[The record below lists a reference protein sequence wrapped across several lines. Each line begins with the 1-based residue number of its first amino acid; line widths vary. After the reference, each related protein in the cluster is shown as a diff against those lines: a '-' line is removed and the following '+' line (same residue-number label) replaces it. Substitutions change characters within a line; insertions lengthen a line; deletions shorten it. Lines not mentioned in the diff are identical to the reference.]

1 MGPAG
6 GRAAGVVWVRLAV
19 RVGLRTEED
28 GSASSRPRVL
38 IVCNQEVRDAS
49 LLPAD
54 LDRLSA
60 IADWEWLRLEGGVA
74 FGPNEAPVAIR
85 RLMDQI
91 GDVAGI
97 VVSHGSPKISAEV
110 MDGAPKLKIIGEL
123 EGDRFA
129 YRIDVEAAW
138 ERGIRTV
145 DTTHGS
151 SYPVAEWALGLI
163 LISLRN
169 AGESFRRILAG
180 DAAKPPRTDFG
191 YVHGELTGKRVGLI
205 GCGHIGRRLVRLLRP
220 FEVDIRVY
228 DPYLASEMPD
238 AIGVVK
244 TSLENV
250 LSRSDVIV
258 CLAPHTPAT
267 EGMLGRRELDLIP
280 SNSVFVNVSRGAVVD
295 SDALIARLTR
305 GDIVAGLD
313 VFDPEPIPPDS
324 EIIGLPNVFLSPH
337 IAGVTLA
344 SRHRFF
350 SLMVDELERFFRG
363 EEPLFELTPRSL
375 ANRQGSATDG

>member
-1 MGPAG
+1 MTGF
-6 GRAAGVVWVRLAV
+6 
-19 RVGLRTEED
+19 
-28 GSASSRPRVL
+28 RPRVL
-38 IVCNQEVRDAS
+38 IVCNRGVRDAS

-54 LDRLSA
+54 LDRLSV
-60 IADWEWLRLEGGVA
+60 IADWEWLQLEGGVS
-74 FGPNEAPVAIR
+74 FGPNEDPGAVR
-85 RLMDQI
+85 RLMERV
-91 GDVAGI
+91 GDVDCV
-97 VVSHGSPKISAEV
+97 VVSHGSPMISAEV
-110 MDGAPKLKIIGEL
+110 MDGSPNLKIIGEL

-129 YRIDVEAAW
+129 YRIDVESAW

-169 AGESFRRILAG
+169 AGESFRKILAG
-180 DAAKPPRTDFG
+180 DTAKPARDDFG

-205 GCGHIGRRLVRLLRP
+205 GCGHIGRRLVKLLRP
-220 FEVDIRVY
+220 FEVDICVY

-250 LSRSDVIV
+250 LSKSDVIV

-267 EGMLGRRELDLIP
+267 EGMIGQRELDMVP

-295 SDALIARLTR
+295 SDALIARLKR

-324 EIIGLPNVFLSPH
+324 EIIRLPNTFLSPH
-337 IAGVTLA
+337 IAGVTLT
-344 SRHRFF
+344 SRERFF
-350 SLMVDELERFFRG
+350 TLMVDELERFFRG

-375 ANRQGSATDG
+375 ANRRGSKTDG

>member
-1 MGPAG
+1 M
-6 GRAAGVVWVRLAV
+6 
-19 RVGLRTEED
+19 T
-28 GSASSRPRVL
+28 ASRSRVL
-38 IVCNQEVRDAS
+38 IVCNRSVRETS

-60 IADWEWLRLEGGVA
+60 IADWEWLPLDGGVV
-74 FGPNEAPVAIR
+74 FGPNDEPDAIR
-85 RLMDQI
+85 RLMAHV
-91 GDVAGI
+91 GDANCI
-97 VVSHGSPKISAEV
+97 VVSHGSPTISAEV
-110 MDGAPKLKIIGEL
+110 MDAAPNLKIIGEL

-129 YRIDVEAAW
+129 YRIDVESAW
-138 ERGIRTV
+138 ARRIRTV

-169 AGESFRRILAG
+169 AGASFRRILAG
-180 DAAKPPRTDFG
+180 DTAKPAHDDFG

-205 GCGHIGRRLVRLLRP
+205 GCGHIGRRLVKLLQP
-220 FEVDIRVY
+220 FEVDIRVF

-244 TSLENV
+244 TSLANV
-250 LSRSDVIV
+250 LSKSDVIV
-258 CLAPHTPAT
+258 CLAPLTPAT
-267 EGMLGRRELDLIP
+267 AGMIGRCELDMIP
-280 SNSVFVNVSRGAVVD
+280 ANSVFVNVSRGGVVD
-295 SDALIARLTR
+295 SDALIARLKR

-313 VFDPEPIPPDS
+313 VFDPEPIPPNS
-324 EIIGLPNVFLSPH
+324 EIINLPNTFLSPH
-337 IAGVTLA
+337 IAGVTLP

-350 SLMVDELERFFRG
+350 SLMVDELERFFQD

-375 ANRQGSATDG
+375 ANRRGSATPPT

>member
-1 MGPAG
+1 MTGF
-6 GRAAGVVWVRLAV
+6 
-19 RVGLRTEED
+19 
-28 GSASSRPRVL
+28 RPKVL
-38 IVCNQEVRDAS
+38 IVCNQGVRDAS
-49 LLPAD
+49 VLPED
-54 LDRLSA
+54 LDRLAA
-60 IADWEWLRLEGGVA
+60 IADWEWLQLEGGVS
-74 FGPNEAPVAIR
+74 FGPNEDSGAVR
-85 RLMDQI
+85 QLMERV
-91 GDVAGI
+91 GDVDGI
-97 VVSHGSPKISAEV
+97 VVSHGSPMISTDV
-110 MDGAPKLKIIGEL
+110 MDGAPNLKIVGEL

-129 YRIDVEAAW
+129 YRIDVESAW

-180 DAAKPPRTDFG
+180 DTSKPARDGFG

-205 GCGHIGRRLVRLLRP
+205 GCGHIGRRLVKLLQP
-220 FEVDIRVY
+220 FEVEIGVY
-228 DPYLASEMPD
+228 DPYLPSEMPD

-244 TSLENV
+244 ASLENV
-250 LSRSDVIV
+250 LSTSEVIV

-267 EGMLGRRELDLIP
+267 AGMIGRRELEMIR
-280 SNSVFVNVSRGAVVD
+280 SKSVFVNVSRGAVVD
-295 SDALIARLTR
+295 SDALIDRLKR

-324 EIIGLPNVFLSPH
+324 EIIGLPNTFLSPH

-344 SRHRFF
+344 SRQRFF

-375 ANRQGSATDG
+375 ANRRGSATPQG

>member
-1 MGPAG
+1 M
-6 GRAAGVVWVRLAV
+6 
-19 RVGLRTEED
+19 T
-28 GSASSRPRVL
+28 ASRHKVL
-38 IVCNQEVRDAS
+38 IVANQRVRDES

-60 IADWEWLRLEGGVA
+60 IADWEWLHLEGGVS
-74 FGPNEAPVAIR
+74 FGPNEDPDAIGQ
-85 RLMDQI
+85 LLEHV
-91 GDVAGI
+91 GDVDCI
-97 VVSHGSPKISAEV
+97 VVSHGSPLISAEV
-110 MDGAPKLKIIGEL
+110 MDRAPNLKIVGEL
-123 EGDRFA
+123 EGNRFA
-129 YRIDVEAAW
+129 HRIDVEAAW

-151 SYPVAEWALGLI
+151 SYPVAEWALAMI

-169 AGESFRRILAG
+169 AGARFRSILAG
-180 DAAKPPRTDFG
+180 EAPQTDYDDFG
-191 YVHGELTGKRVGLI
+191 YLHGDLTGKRVGLI
-205 GCGHIGRRLVRLLRP
+205 GCGHIGRRLVKYLKP

-250 LSRSDVIV
+250 LSKSDVIV
-258 CLAPHTPAT
+258 CLAPLTPAT
-267 EGMLGRRELDLIP
+267 AGMIGRRELDMVP
-280 SNSVFVNVSRGAVVD
+280 ANSVFVNVSRGAIVD
-295 SDALIARLTR
+295 SDALIERLKR

-324 EIIGLPNVFLSPH
+324 EIIGLPNTFLSPH

-344 SRHRFF
+344 SDQRFF
-350 SLMVDELERFFRG
+350 TLMVDELERFFRG
-363 EEPLFELTPRSL
+363 DEPLFQLNPRSL
-375 ANRQGSATDG
+375 ANRRGSATPQG

>member
-1 MGPAG
+1 MK
-6 GRAAGVVWVRLAV
+6 
-19 RVGLRTEED
+19 T
-28 GSASSRPRVL
+28 SRHKVL
-38 IVCNQEVRDAS
+38 IVGNQRMRDMS

-60 IADWEWLRLEGGVA
+60 IAGWEWLHLEGGVA
-74 FGPNEAPVAIR
+74 FGPNEDPDAIG
-85 RLMDQI
+85 RLI
-91 GDVAGI
+91 ESVGDVDGI
-97 VVSHGSPKISAEV
+97 VVSHGSPMIDAEV
-110 MDGAPKLKIIGEL
+110 MDTAPNLKVIGEL

-129 YRIDVEAAW
+129 HRIDVEAAW

-151 SYPVAEWALGLI
+151 SYPVAEWALAMI

-169 AGESFRRILAG
+169 AGARFRSILAG
-180 DAAKPPRTDFG
+180 EAPTTDYNDFG
-191 YVHGELTGKRVGLI
+191 YIHGELTGKRVGLI
-205 GCGHIGRRLVRLLRP
+205 GCGHIGRRLVKYLQP

-228 DPYLASEMPD
+228 DPYLASEIPD

-258 CLAPHTPAT
+258 CLAPITPAT
-267 EGMLGRRELDLIP
+267 EGMIGRRELDMIP
-280 SNSVFVNVSRGAVVD
+280 SNSVFVNVSRGAIVD
-295 SDALIARLTR
+295 SDALIARLKR

-313 VFDPEPIPPDS
+313 VFDPEPVPPDS
-324 EIIGLPNVFLSPH
+324 EIIALPNTFLSPH

-344 SRHRFF
+344 SDQRFF
-350 SLMVDELERFFRG
+350 TLMVDELERFFQG
-363 EEPLFELTPRSL
+363 DEPLFQLNPRSL
-375 ANRQGSATDG
+375 ANRRGSTTPHG

>member
-1 MGPAG
+1 M
-6 GRAAGVVWVRLAV
+6 
-19 RVGLRTEED
+19 T
-28 GSASSRPRVL
+28 SARPRVL
-38 IVCNQEVRDAS
+38 IVCSREVH
-49 LLPAD
+49 D
-54 LDRLSA
+54 LSFRAEDLERLEA
-60 IADWEWLRLEGGVA
+60 VAEWEWLRVEGGVA
-74 FGPNEAPVAIR
+74 FGPNEDSEAIR
-85 RLMDQI
+85 RLMAKV
-91 GDVAGI
+91 GDVDGV
-97 VVSHGSPKISAEV
+97 VVSHGSPRISAEV

-138 ERGIRTV
+138 ARGIRTV

-169 AGESFRRILAG
+169 AGESFRNILAG
-180 DAAKPPRTDFG
+180 DTDKPARHDFG
-191 YVHGELTGKRVGLI
+191 FVHGELTGKRVGLI
-205 GCGHIGRRLVRLLRP
+205 GCGHIGRRLVKLLEP
-220 FEVDIRVY
+220 FEVDVRVY

-244 TSLENV
+244 TSLEKV
-250 LSRSDVIV
+250 LSESDVIV

-267 EGMLGRRELDLIP
+267 EGMIGRRELDLIP
-280 SNSVFVNVSRGAVVD
+280 SNSVFVNVSRGVVVD
-295 SDALIARLTR
+295 SDALIERLKR

-313 VFDPEPIPPDS
+313 VFDPEPIPADS
-324 EIIGLPNVFLSPH
+324 EIIELPNVFLSPH

-363 EEPLFELTPRSL
+363 EEPLFELTPRSM
-375 ANRQGSATDG
+375 ANRRGTETAEG

>member
-1 MGPAG
+1 MAK
-6 GRAAGVVWVRLAV
+6 
-19 RVGLRTEED
+19 
-28 GSASSRPRVL
+28 SRPKVL
-38 IVCNQEVRDAS
+38 IVCSREVRDLSFLAE
-49 LLPAD
+49 D
-54 LDRLSA
+54 L
-60 IADWEWLRLEGGVA
+60 ERLEAVAEWAWLELVGGET
-74 FGPNEAPVAIR
+74 FGANEDAGAIEQ
-85 RLMDQI
+85 LMARVGESD
-91 GDVAGI
+91 GV
-97 VVSHGSPKISAEV
+97 VVSHGSPRIGAEV
-110 MDGAPKLKIIGEL
+110 MDAAPKLKIIGEL

-138 ERGIRTV
+138 ARGIRTV

-169 AGESFRRILAG
+169 AGESFRKILAG
-180 DAAKPPRTDFG
+180 DTAKPARDDFG
-191 YVHGELTGKRVGLI
+191 FVHGELTGKRVGLI
-205 GCGHIGRRLVRLLRP
+205 GCGHIGRRLVKLLEP
-220 FEVDIRVY
+220 FEVEVRVY

-244 TSLENV
+244 TSLEQV
-250 LSRSDVIV
+250 LSKSDAIV

-267 EGMLGRRELDLIP
+267 EGMIGRRELDLIP
-280 SNSVFVNVSRGAVVD
+280 SNAVFVNVSRGVVVD
-295 SDALIARLTR
+295 SEALIARLKR

-350 SLMVDELERFFRG
+350 SLMVDELERFFVG
-363 EEPLFELTPRSL
+363 DEPLFELTPRSL
-375 ANRQGSATDG
+375 ANRRGAATDG

>member
-1 MGPAG
+1 M
-6 GRAAGVVWVRLAV
+6 
-19 RVGLRTEED
+19 
-28 GSASSRPRVL
+28 
-38 IVCNQEVRDAS
+38 
-49 LLPAD
+49 
-54 LDRLSA
+54 
-60 IADWEWLRLEGGVA
+60 
-74 FGPNEAPVAIR
+74 
-85 RLMDQI
+85 
-91 GDVAGI
+91 
-97 VVSHGSPKISAEV
+97 
-110 MDGAPKLKIIGEL
+110 
-123 EGDRFA
+123 
-129 YRIDVEAAW
+129 EAAW

-169 AGESFRRILAG
+169 AGESFRKILAG
-180 DAAKPPRTDFG
+180 DTEKPARDDFG
-191 YVHGELTGKRVGLI
+191 FVHGELTGKRVGLI
-205 GCGHIGRRLVRLLRP
+205 GCGHIGRRLVKLLEP
-220 FEVDIRVY
+220 FEVEIRVY

-250 LSRSDVIV
+250 LSTSDVIV

-267 EGMLGRRELDLIP
+267 EGMIGRRELDMIP
-280 SNSVFVNVSRGAVVD
+280 SSSVFVNVSRGAVVD
-295 SDALIARLTR
+295 SDALIARLKR

-350 SLMVDELERFFRG
+350 SLMVDELERFFPRRG
-363 EEPLFELTPRSL
+363 
-375 ANRQGSATDG
+375 AAV

>member
-1 MGPAG
+1 M
-6 GRAAGVVWVRLAV
+6 
-19 RVGLRTEED
+19 T
-28 GSASSRPRVL
+28 SFRPKVL
-38 IVCNQEVRDAS
+38 IVCNQGVRDAS
-49 LLPAD
+49 LLSED
-54 LDRLSA
+54 LERLSA
-60 IADWEWLRLEGGVA
+60 FADWEWLRLKGGVS
-74 FGPNEAPVAIR
+74 FGPNEDPGAVR
-85 RLMDQI
+85 RLMERV
-91 GDVAGI
+91 GDVDGV
-97 VVSHGSPKISAEV
+97 VVSHGSPMISAEV
-110 MDGAPKLKIIGEL
+110 MDGAPELKIVGEL

-169 AGESFRRILAG
+169 AGASFRRILAG
-180 DAAKPPRTDFG
+180 EAPEARQNGFG

-205 GCGHIGRRLVRLLRP
+205 GCGHIGRRLVKLLRP
-220 FEVDIRVY
+220 FEVEIRVY
-228 DPYLASEMPD
+228 DPYMASELPD

-250 LSRSDVIV
+250 LSKSDVIV
-258 CLAPHTPAT
+258 CLAPLTPAT
-267 EGMLGRRELDLIP
+267 AGMIGRRELDLIP

-295 SDALIARLTR
+295 SDALIARLKR

-324 EIIGLPNVFLSPH
+324 EIIRLPNTFLSPH
-337 IAGVTLA
+337 IAGVTLP

-375 ANRQGSATDG
+375 ANRRGSATPQG

>member
-1 MGPAG
+1 M
-6 GRAAGVVWVRLAV
+6 
-19 RVGLRTEED
+19 T
-28 GSASSRPRVL
+28 GSRRKVL
-38 IVCNQEVRDAS
+38 IVCNREVRDAS

-54 LDRLSA
+54 LDRLA
-60 IADWEWLRLEGGVA
+60 AVADWEWLQLEGGVA
-74 FGPNEAPVAIR
+74 FGPNEDPGAIGK
-85 RLMDQI
+85 LMKKV
-91 GDVAGI
+91 GDVDGV
-97 VVSHGSPKISAEV
+97 VVSHGSPMISAEV
-110 MDGAPKLKIIGEL
+110 MDGAPKLKIIGEM

-129 YRIDVEAAW
+129 YRIDVESAW
-138 ERGIRTV
+138 ERGVRTV

-169 AGESFRRILAG
+169 AGASFRSILAG
-180 DAAKPPRTDFG
+180 EASKPAHTEFG

-205 GCGHIGRRLVRLLRP
+205 GCGHIGRRLVKLLRP
-220 FEVDIRVY
+220 FEVEIRVY

-250 LSRSDVIV
+250 LSKSDVIV

-267 EGMLGRRELDLIP
+267 TGMIGRRELDIIP

-295 SDALIARLTR
+295 SDALIERLKR

-313 VFDPEPIPPDS
+313 VFDPEPIPADS
-324 EIIGLPNVFLSPH
+324 EIIGLPNTFLSPH
-337 IAGVTLA
+337 IAGVTLT

-350 SLMVDELERFFRG
+350 TLMVDELERFFRG
-363 EEPLFELTPRSL
+363 EEPLFELTQRSL
-375 ANRQGSATDG
+375 SNRRGSATAEG